1 MHIIIFYILIKT
13 KTMTKFITALMLLIA
28 STATAQTSFKVGLVS
43 PLPVDIQVDARPQLR
58 SFIGEVAFKASPKMD
73 IVLTGG
79 YLVFSYQFSGS
90 FTNIPIMP
98 GLRYN
103 TKKMYFGANCG
114 PSFFSENIDDQAI
127 LWSPYV
133 GFNAGNISLDLR
145 YFNWRKTT
153 NNANSL
159 GIVLSYNL

>member
-1 MHIIIFYILIKT
+1 MKKYFLLLLMISA
-13 KTMTKFITALMLLIA
+13 MTSM
-28 STATAQTSFKVGLVS
+28 AQTSFKVGLVS

-58 SFIGEVAFKASPKMD
+58 SFLGEMAIKASPKVD
-73 IVLTGG
+73 ILLTGG
-79 YLVFSYQFSGS
+79 YMVFSYQFSGS

-159 GIVLSYNL
+159 GIVISYNL